1 MKFKEILEK
10 IKVYAP
16 LGVSLVVAA
25 CVVISLSGYQAK
37 ASEPSKDKKQQVSE
51 SVTDAETETE
61 TENAAE
67 DTQTHAGSFELADGV
82 YKGSATGFSGPV
94 TVAVTIMDKKITSI
108 DILSSTD
115 DEAFFNRAK
124 GVIDRII
131 ASQSFDVDVVSGA
144 TYSSNG
150 IIGAVK
156 NALTGEK
163 DNGVTGKSKQES
175 TSESESDSSLA
186 EIAAVQDASAYKDGT
201 YYGTGKGFAG
211 TMKVKVDISGGKIAS
226 ISIVSTKDGDSYVKS
241 ASSLLDTI
249 VEKQSTNVDTVSGA
263 TFSSRGII
271 AAVRSALSQA
281 AVSENTADN
290 NNDKQE
296 AAESSGNGQTDENSS
311 GSASEQGTE
320 GTLPYVDGIY
330 YGTAEGY
337 KGDIKA
343 AVVIQNKTLKAILVT
358 EKQDDEPF
366 ITNAMDVL
374 KNMMK
379 KQSADVDTV
388 SGATYSSKGLIG
400 AVKAAFEE
408 ARKTTAGENTGDGNS
423 DANNKNNSN
432 SDNNNGNDNSSN
444 NADDSN
450 IAGEED
456 KAVLSKLVQSQASLD
471 GAQYTQ
477 LSWYLLQI
485 RLGDAQE
492 VLESAESTKKDVS
505 CAQEKL
511 QAAINALQKN
521 DTSTNVYED
530 GVYEVST
537 LCIPDDD
544 MDFSAYNLSMKVTIA
559 NDRIVSITDVK
570 GDGDSQNASYI
581 KKAADGTK
589 NQPGL
594 VSVLTSQ
601 ANADSIDFSS
611 IDTVSRATCTSK
623 AIIDG
628 CKSALEAAKKK

>member
-1 MKFKEILEK
+1 MKFKEVLEK

-16 LGVSLVVAA
+16 LGVSLAIAA
-25 CVVISLSGYQAK
+25 CVVISLNGYQTK

-51 SVTDAETETE
+51 RVTDAETE

-67 DTQTHAGSFELADGV
+67 DTQTATGSFELADGV

-163 DNGVTGKSKQES
+163 DNGVTGKAKQES
-175 TSESESDSSLA
+175 TSESDSSLA

-201 YYGTGKGFAG
+201 YYGTGKGFAD

-271 AAVRSALSQA
+271 SAVRSALSQA
-281 AVSENTADN
+281 AVSDNTTGN
-290 NNDKQE
+290 NTDKQE
-296 AAESSGNGQTDENSS
+296 AAEASGNGQTDENSS

-343 AVVIQNKTLKAILVT
+343 AVVIQDKTLKAILVT

-408 ARKTTAGENTGDGNS
+408 ARKTTAGENTDNGNS
-423 DANNKNNSN
+423 DANNN
-432 SDNNNGNDNSSN
+432 NDNSSN

-450 IAGEED
+450 VALDED

-471 GAQYTQ
+471 GTQYTQ

-492 VLESAESTKKDVS
+492 VLDSAESTKKDVS
-505 CAQEKL
+505 RTQEKL

-570 GDGDSQNASYI
+570 GDGDSQNVSYI
-581 KKAADGTK
+581 NKAADGTK
-589 NQPGL
+589 NQPGM

>member
-1 MKFKEILEK
+1 MKFKEVLEK

-16 LGVSLVVAA
+16 LGVSLVIAA
-25 CVVISLSGYQAK
+25 CVVISLSGYQTK
-37 ASEPSKDKKQQVSE
+37 ASEPSKDKKQQVSDR
-51 SVTDAETETE
+51 VTDTE

-67 DTQTHAGSFELADGV
+67 DTQTATGSFELADGV

-163 DNGVTGKSKQES
+163 DNGVTGKAKQES

-186 EIAAVQDASAYKDGT
+186 EIAVAQDASAYKDGT

-281 AVSENTADN
+281 AVSDNTTGN
-290 NNDKQE
+290 NTDKQG
-296 AAESSGNGQTDENSS
+296 AAEASGNGQTDENSS
-311 GSASEQGTE
+311 GSASEKGTE

-337 KGDIKA
+337 KGDIKV
-343 AVVIQNKTLKAILVT
+343 AVVIQDKTLKAILVT

-408 ARKTTAGENTGDGNS
+408 ARKTTAGENTGDSNSGN
-423 DANNKNNSN
+423 NNNN
-432 SDNNNGNDNSSN
+432 SDNNNNNSNDNN
-444 NADDSN
+444 SN

-530 GVYEVST
+530 GTYDVST

-570 GDGDSQNASYI
+570 GDGDSQNAPYI
-581 KKAADGTK
+581 NKAADGTK
-589 NQPGL
+589 NQPGM

>member
-1 MKFKEILEK
+1 MKFKEVLEK

-16 LGVSLVVAA
+16 LGVSLVIAA
-25 CVVISLSGYQAK
+25 CVVISLSGYQTK
-37 ASEPSKDKKQQVSE
+37 ASEPSKDKKHQVSE
-51 SVTDAETETE
+51 RVTDTETE
-61 TENAAE
+61 DAAE
-67 DTQTHAGSFELADGV
+67 DTQTATGSFELADGV

-94 TVAVTIMDKKITSI
+94 TVAVTIMDKKIISI

-211 TMKVKVDISGGKIAS
+211 TVKVKVDISGGKIAS

-281 AVSENTADN
+281 AVSDKTTGNNT
-290 NNDKQE
+290 DKQGVAE
-296 AAESSGNGQTDENSS
+296 ASGNGQTDKNSS

-337 KGDIKA
+337 KGDIRV
-343 AVVIQNKTLKAILVT
+343 AVVIQDKTLKAILVT

-408 ARKTTAGENTGDGNS
+408 ARKTTAGENTGGSNS
-423 DANNKNNSN
+423 DSNNSN
-432 SDNNNGNDNSSN
+432 DNN
-444 NADDSN
+444 SN

-456 KAVLSKLVQSQASLD
+456 KAVLLKLVQSQASLD

-530 GVYEVST
+530 GTYDVST

-570 GDGDSQNASYI
+570 GDGDSQNVSYI
-581 KKAADGTK
+581 KKAVDGTK
-589 NQPGL
+589 NQPGM

-601 ANADSIDFSS
+601 TNADSIDFSS
-611 IDTVSRATCTSK
+611 IDTVSHATCTSK

>member
-1 MKFKEILEK
+1 M
-10 IKVYAP
+10 
-16 LGVSLVVAA
+16 
-25 CVVISLSGYQAK
+25 
-37 ASEPSKDKKQQVSE
+37 
-51 SVTDAETETE
+51 TDTETE
-61 TENAAE
+61 DAAE
-67 DTQTHAGSFELADGV
+67 DTQTATGSFELADGV

-94 TVAVTIMDKKITSI
+94 TVAVTIMDKKIISI

-281 AVSENTADN
+281 AVSDNTVGN
-290 NNDKQE
+290 NTDKQG
-296 AAESSGNGQTDENSS
+296 AAEASGNGQTDENSS
-311 GSASEQGTE
+311 GSASEKGTE

-337 KGDIKA
+337 KGDIRV
-343 AVVIQNKTLKAILVT
+343 AVVIQDKTLKAILVT

-388 SGATYSSKGLIG
+388 SGAIYSSKGLIG

-408 ARKTTAGENTGDGNS
+408 ARKTTAGENTGGSNS
-423 DANNKNNSN
+423 DSNNSN
-432 SDNNNGNDNSSN
+432 DNN
-444 NADDSN
+444 SN

-456 KAVLSKLVQSQASLD
+456 KAVLLKLVQSQASLD

-530 GVYEVST
+530 GTYDVST

-570 GDGDSQNASYI
+570 GDGDSQNVSYI
-581 KKAADGTK
+581 KKAVDGTK
-589 NQPGL
+589 NQAGM

-601 ANADSIDFSS
+601 TNADSIDFSS
-611 IDTVSRATCTSK
+611 IDTVSHATCTSK

>member
-1 MKFKEILEK
+1 MKFKEVLEK

-16 LGVSLVVAA
+16 LGVSLVIAA
-25 CVVISLSGYQAK
+25 CVVISLSGYQTK

-51 SVTDAETETE
+51 RVTDTETE

-67 DTQTHAGSFELADGV
+67 NTQTATGSFDLADGV

-131 ASQSFDVDVVSGA
+131 SSQSFDVDVVSGA

-150 IIGAVK
+150 IIKAVK

-163 DNGVTGKSKQES
+163 DKTVTGKSKQES
-175 TSESESDSSLA
+175 ASESDSSSV
-186 EIAAVQDASAYKDGT
+186 EKAAVQDASAYKDGT

-211 TMKVKVDISGGKIAS
+211 TMKVKVDIAGGKIAS

-281 AVSENTADN
+281 AVSDNTTGN
-290 NNDKQE
+290 NTDKQG
-296 AAESSGNGQTDENSS
+296 AAEASGNGQTDENSS
-311 GSASEQGTE
+311 GSAQEQGKE

-337 KGDIKA
+337 KGDIRV
-343 AVVIQNKTLKAILVT
+343 AVVIQDKTLKAILVT
-358 EKQDDEPF
+358 KKQDDEPF
-366 ITNAMDVL
+366 ITNAMDGL
-374 KNMMK
+374 KKMMK

-408 ARKTTAGENTGDGNS
+408 ARKTTAGENTGD
-423 DANNKNNSN
+423 SN
-432 SDNNNGNDNSSN
+432 SGNNNSSN
-444 NADDSN
+444 NSDNSN
-450 IAGEED
+450 IAGDED

-471 GAQYTQ
+471 GTQYTQ

-485 RLGDAQE
+485 RLEDANE
-492 VLESAESTKKDVS
+492 VLSSAEATKKDVS
-505 CAQEKL
+505 HAQEKL

-530 GVYEVST
+530 GTYDVST

-589 NQPGL
+589 NQQGM

-601 ANADSIDFSS
+601 ANAANIDFSS

-623 AIIDG
+623 AIING
-628 CKSALEAAKKK
+628 CKSVLEAAKKK

>member
-1 MKFKEILEK
+1 MKFKEVLEK

-16 LGVSLVVAA
+16 LGVSLVIAA
-25 CVVISLSGYQAK
+25 CVVISLSGYQTK
-37 ASEPSKDKKQQVSE
+37 ASEPSKDKKHQVSE
-51 SVTDAETETE
+51 RVTDTETE
-61 TENAAE
+61 DAAE
-67 DTQTHAGSFELADGV
+67 DTQTATGSFELADGV

-124 GVIDRII
+124 AVIDRII

-163 DNGVTGKSKQES
+163 DNGVTGKSKQGS

-226 ISIVSTKDGDSYVKS
+226 ISIVSTKDGNSYVKS

-281 AVSENTADN
+281 AVSDNTVGN
-290 NNDKQE
+290 NTDKQG
-296 AAESSGNGQTDENSS
+296 AAEASGNGQTDENSS
-311 GSASEQGTE
+311 GSASEKGTE

-337 KGDIKA
+337 KGDIRV
-343 AVVIQNKTLKAILVT
+343 AVVIQDKTLKAILVT

-408 ARKTTAGENTGDGNS
+408 ARKTTAGENTGGSNS
-423 DANNKNNSN
+423 DSNNSN
-432 SDNNNGNDNSSN
+432 DNN
-444 NADDSN
+444 SN

-492 VLESAESTKKDVS
+492 VLESAESTKKNVS

-530 GVYEVST
+530 GTYDVST

-570 GDGDSQNASYI
+570 GDGDSQNVSYI
-581 KKAADGTK
+581 KKAVDGTK
-589 NQPGL
+589 NQAGM

-601 ANADSIDFSS
+601 TNADSIDFSS
-611 IDTVSRATCTSK
+611 IDTVSHATCTSK

>member
-1 MKFKEILEK
+1 MKFKEVLEK

-16 LGVSLVVAA
+16 LGVSLVIAA
-25 CVVISLSGYQAK
+25 CVVISLSGYQTK
-37 ASEPSKDKKQQVSE
+37 ASEPSKDKKQQVSDR
-51 SVTDAETETE
+51 VTETE

-67 DTQTHAGSFELADGV
+67 NTQTATGSFELADGV

-115 DEAFFNRAK
+115 DEAFFNMAK

-163 DNGVTGKSKQES
+163 DNGVTGKAKQES

-281 AVSENTADN
+281 AVSDNTTGN
-290 NNDKQE
+290 NTDKQG
-296 AAESSGNGQTDENSS
+296 AAEASGNGQTDENSS
-311 GSASEQGTE
+311 GSASEKGTE
-320 GTLPYVDGIY
+320 GTLPYVDGVY

-337 KGDIKA
+337 KGDIRV
-343 AVVIQNKTLKAILVT
+343 AVVIQDKTLKAILVT

-408 ARKTTAGENTGDGNS
+408 ARKTTAGENTGDSNS
-423 DANNKNNSN
+423 DSNNSN
-432 SDNNNGNDNSSN
+432 SDNNNNNSNDNS
-444 NADDSN
+444 SN

-456 KAVLSKLVQSQASLD
+456 KAVLLKLVQSQASLD

-492 VLESAESTKKDVS
+492 ILESAESTKKDVS

-530 GVYEVST
+530 GTYDVST

-570 GDGDSQNASYI
+570 GDGDSQNVSYI
-581 KKAADGTK
+581 NKAADGTK
-589 NQPGL
+589 NQPGM

-601 ANADSIDFSS
+601 TNADRIDFSS
-611 IDTVSRATCTSK
+611 IDTVSHATCTSK

>member
-1 MKFKEILEK
+1 MKFKEVLEK

-16 LGVSLVVAA
+16 LGVSLVIAA
-25 CVVISLSGYQAK
+25 CVVISLSGYQTK

-51 SVTDAETETE
+51 RVTDTETE

-67 DTQTHAGSFELADGV
+67 NTQTATGSFDLADGV

-131 ASQSFDVDVVSGA
+131 SSQSFDVDVVSGA

-150 IIGAVK
+150 IIKAVK

-163 DNGVTGKSKQES
+163 DKTVTGKSKQES
-175 TSESESDSSLA
+175 ASESDSSSV
-186 EIAAVQDASAYKDGT
+186 EKAAVQDASAYKDGT

-211 TMKVKVDISGGKIAS
+211 TMKVKVDIAGGKIAS

-281 AVSENTADN
+281 AVSDNTTGN
-290 NNDKQE
+290 NTDKQG
-296 AAESSGNGQTDENSS
+296 AAEASGNGQTDENSS
-311 GSASEQGTE
+311 GSAQEQGKE

-337 KGDIKA
+337 KGDIRV
-343 AVVIQNKTLKAILVT
+343 AVVIQDKTLKAILVT
-358 EKQDDEPF
+358 KKQDDEPF

-374 KNMMK
+374 KKMMK

-408 ARKTTAGENTGDGNS
+408 ARKTTAGENTGD
-423 DANNKNNSN
+423 SN
-432 SDNNNGNDNSSN
+432 SGNNNSSN
-444 NADDSN
+444 NSDNSN
-450 IAGEED
+450 IAGDED

-471 GAQYTQ
+471 GTQYTQ

-485 RLGDAQE
+485 RLEDANE
-492 VLESAESTKKDVS
+492 VLSSAEATKKDLS
-505 CAQEKL
+505 HAQEKL

-530 GVYEVST
+530 GTYDVST

-589 NQPGL
+589 NQQGM

-601 ANADSIDFSS
+601 ANAANIDFSS

-623 AIIDG
+623 AIING
-628 CKSALEAAKKK
+628 CKSVLEAAKKK

>member
-1 MKFKEILEK
+1 MKFKEVLEK

-16 LGVSLVVAA
+16 LGVSLVIAA
-25 CVVISLSGYQAK
+25 CVVISLSGYQTK
-37 ASEPSKDKKQQVSE
+37 ASEPSKDKKHQVSE
-51 SVTDAETETE
+51 RVTDTETE
-61 TENAAE
+61 DAAE
-67 DTQTHAGSFELADGV
+67 DTQTATGSFELADGV

-94 TVAVTIMDKKITSI
+94 TVAVTIMDKKIISI

-163 DNGVTGKSKQES
+163 DNGVTGKSKQGS

-281 AVSENTADN
+281 AVSDNTTGN
-290 NNDKQE
+290 NTDKQG
-296 AAESSGNGQTDENSS
+296 AAEASGNGQTDENSS
-311 GSASEQGTE
+311 GSASEKGTE

-337 KGDIKA
+337 KGDIRV
-343 AVVIQNKTLKAILVT
+343 AVVIQDKTLKAILVT

-408 ARKTTAGENTGDGNS
+408 ARKTTAGENTGGSNS
-423 DANNKNNSN
+423 DSNNSN
-432 SDNNNGNDNSSN
+432 DNN
-444 NADDSN
+444 SN

-456 KAVLSKLVQSQASLD
+456 KAVMLKLVQSQASLD

-530 GVYEVST
+530 GTYDVST

-570 GDGDSQNASYI
+570 GDGDSQNVSYI
-581 KKAADGTK
+581 KKAVDGTK
-589 NQPGL
+589 NQAGM

-601 ANADSIDFSS
+601 TNADSIDFSS
-611 IDTVSRATCTSK
+611 IDTVSHATCTSK

>member
-1 MKFKEILEK
+1 MKFKEVLEK

-16 LGVSLVVAA
+16 LGVSLVIAA
-25 CVVISLSGYQAK
+25 CVVISLSGYQTK

-51 SVTDAETETE
+51 RVTDTETE

-67 DTQTHAGSFELADGV
+67 NTQTATGSFDLADGV

-94 TVAVTIMDKKITSI
+94 TVAVTIMYKKITSI

-131 ASQSFDVDVVSGA
+131 SSQSFDVDVVSGA

-163 DNGVTGKSKQES
+163 DKTVTGKSKQES
-175 TSESESDSSLA
+175 ASESDSSSV
-186 EIAAVQDASAYKDGT
+186 EKAAVQDASAYKDGT

-211 TMKVKVDISGGKIAS
+211 TMKVKVDIVGGKIAS
-226 ISIVSTKDGDSYVKS
+226 ISIVSTKDGDSYVKT

-281 AVSENTADN
+281 AVSENTAGN
-290 NNDKQE
+290 NTDKQDATE
-296 AAESSGNGQTDENSS
+296 TSGNGQTDENSS
-311 GSASEQGTE
+311 GSSQEQGTE

-337 KGDIKA
+337 KGDIKV
-343 AVVIQNKTLKAILVT
+343 AVVIQDKTLKAILVT

-408 ARKTTAGENTGDGNS
+408 ARKTTAGENTGD
-423 DANNKNNSN
+423 SN
-432 SDNNNGNDNSSN
+432 SGNNNSSN
-444 NADDSN
+444 NSDNSN
-450 IAGEED
+450 IAGDED

-471 GAQYTQ
+471 GTQYTQ

-485 RLGDAQE
+485 RLEDANE
-492 VLESAESTKKDVS
+492 VLSSAEATKKDVS
-505 CAQEKL
+505 RAQEKL

-530 GVYEVST
+530 GTYDVST

-589 NQPGL
+589 NQQGM

-601 ANADSIDFSS
+601 ANADSIDFSG

-623 AIIDG
+623 AIING
-628 CKSALEAAKKK
+628 CKSVLEAAKKK

>member
-1 MKFKEILEK
+1 MKFKEVLEK

-16 LGVSLVVAA
+16 LGVSLVIAA
-25 CVVISLSGYQAK
+25 CVVISLSGYQTK
-37 ASEPSKDKKQQVSE
+37 ASEPSKDKKHQVSE
-51 SVTDAETETE
+51 RVTDTE

-67 DTQTHAGSFELADGV
+67 DTQTATGSFELADGV

-124 GVIDRII
+124 AVIDRII

-163 DNGVTGKSKQES
+163 DNGVTGKSKQGS

-281 AVSENTADN
+281 AVSDNTVGN
-290 NNDKQE
+290 NTDKQG
-296 AAESSGNGQTDENSS
+296 AAEASGNGQTDENSS
-311 GSASEQGTE
+311 GSASEKGTE

-337 KGDIKA
+337 KGDIRV
-343 AVVIQNKTLKAILVT
+343 AVVIQDKTLKAILVT

-408 ARKTTAGENTGDGNS
+408 ARKTTAGENTGDSNS
-423 DANNKNNSN
+423 DSNNSN
-432 SDNNNGNDNSSN
+432 DNN
-444 NADDSN
+444 SN

-456 KAVLSKLVQSQASLD
+456 KAVLLKLVQSQASLD

-530 GVYEVST
+530 GTYDVST

-570 GDGDSQNASYI
+570 GDGDSQNVSYI
-581 KKAADGTK
+581 KKAVDGTK
-589 NQPGL
+589 NQAGM

-601 ANADSIDFSS
+601 TNADSIDFSS
-611 IDTVSRATCTSK
+611 IDTVSHATCTSK

>member
-1 MKFKEILEK
+1 MKFKEVLEK

-16 LGVSLVVAA
+16 LGVSLVIAA
-25 CVVISLSGYQAK
+25 CVVISLSGYQTK

-51 SVTDAETETE
+51 RVTDAE

-67 DTQTHAGSFELADGV
+67 DTQTATGSFELADGV

-94 TVAVTIMDKKITSI
+94 TVAVTIMDKKIISI

-175 TSESESDSSLA
+175 TSESESDSALA

-281 AVSENTADN
+281 AVSDNTTGN
-290 NNDKQE
+290 NTDKQS
-296 AAESSGNGQTDENSS
+296 AAEASGNGQTDENSS
-311 GSASEQGTE
+311 GSASEKGTE

-337 KGDIKA
+337 KGDIRV
-343 AVVIQNKTLKAILVT
+343 AVVIQDKTLKAILVT
-358 EKQDDEPF
+358 KKQDDEPF

-408 ARKTTAGENTGDGNS
+408 ARKTTAGENTGD
-423 DANNKNNSN
+423 SN
-432 SDNNNGNDNSSN
+432 SDSNNGNDNN
-444 NADDSN
+444 SN

-456 KAVLSKLVQSQASLD
+456 KAVLLKLVQSQASLD
-471 GAQYTQ
+471 GTQYTQ

-485 RLGDAQE
+485 RLGDAHE

-530 GVYEVST
+530 GTYGVST

-570 GDGDSQNASYI
+570 GDGDSQNAPYI

>member
-1 MKFKEILEK
+1 MKFKEVLEK

-16 LGVSLVVAA
+16 LGVSLVIAA
-25 CVVISLSGYQAK
+25 CVVISLSGYQTK

-51 SVTDAETETE
+51 RVTDTETE
-61 TENAAE
+61 TENATE
-67 DTQTHAGSFELADGV
+67 DTQTATGSFDLADGV

-131 ASQSFDVDVVSGA
+131 SSQSFDVDVVSGA

-175 TSESESDSSLA
+175 TSESESDSSSV

-211 TMKVKVDISGGKIAS
+211 TMKVKVDIAGGKIAS

-281 AVSENTADN
+281 AVSDNTTGN
-290 NNDKQE
+290 NTDKQG
-296 AAESSGNGQTDENSS
+296 AAEASGNGQTDENSS
-311 GSASEQGTE
+311 GSASEKGTE

-337 KGDIKA
+337 KGDIRV
-343 AVVIQNKTLKAILVT
+343 AVVIQDKTLKAILVT
-358 EKQDDEPF
+358 KKQDDEPF

-408 ARKTTAGENTGDGNS
+408 ARKTTAGENTGGSNS
-423 DANNKNNSN
+423 DSNNSN
-432 SDNNNGNDNSSN
+432 DNN
-444 NADDSN
+444 SN

-456 KAVLSKLVQSQASLD
+456 KAVLLKLVQSQASLD

-530 GVYEVST
+530 GTYDVST

-589 NQPGL
+589 NQPGM

-601 ANADSIDFSS
+601 ANADSIDFSG

-623 AIIDG
+623 AIING
-628 CKSALEAAKKK
+628 CKSVLEAAKKK

>member
-1 MKFKEILEK
+1 MKFKEVLEK

-16 LGVSLVVAA
+16 LGVSLVIAA
-25 CVVISLSGYQAK
+25 CVVISLSGYQTK
-37 ASEPSKDKKQQVSE
+37 ASEPSKDKKQQVSDR
-51 SVTDAETETE
+51 VTDTE

-67 DTQTHAGSFELADGV
+67 DTQTATGSFELADGV

-94 TVAVTIMDKKITSI
+94 TVAVTIMDKKIISI

-163 DNGVTGKSKQES
+163 DNGVTGKAKQES

-281 AVSENTADN
+281 AVSDNTTGN
-290 NNDKQE
+290 NTDKQG
-296 AAESSGNGQTDENSS
+296 AAEASGNGQTDENSS

-337 KGDIKA
+337 KGDIKV
-343 AVVIQNKTLKAILVT
+343 AVVIQDKTLKAILVT

-408 ARKTTAGENTGDGNS
+408 ARKTTAGENTSDSNSGN
-423 DANNKNNSN
+423 NNNN
-432 SDNNNGNDNSSN
+432 SDNNNNNSNDNN
-444 NADDSN
+444 SN

-530 GVYEVST
+530 GTYDVST

-570 GDGDSQNASYI
+570 GDGDSQNVSYI
-581 KKAADGTK
+581 NKAADGTK
-589 NQPGL
+589 NQPGM

>member
-1 MKFKEILEK
+1 MKFKEVLEK

-16 LGVSLVVAA
+16 LGVSLVIAA
-25 CVVISLSGYQAK
+25 CVVISLSGYQTK
-37 ASEPSKDKKQQVSE
+37 ASEPSKDKKHQVSE
-51 SVTDAETETE
+51 RVTDTE

-67 DTQTHAGSFELADGV
+67 DTQTATGSFELADGV

-124 GVIDRII
+124 AVIDRII

-281 AVSENTADN
+281 AVSDKTTGNNT
-290 NNDKQE
+290 DKQG
-296 AAESSGNGQTDENSS
+296 AAEASGNGQTDKNSS

-337 KGDIKA
+337 KGDIRV
-343 AVVIQNKTLKAILVT
+343 AVVIQDKTLKAILVT

-408 ARKTTAGENTGDGNS
+408 ARKTTAGENTGGSNS
-423 DANNKNNSN
+423 DSNNSN
-432 SDNNNGNDNSSN
+432 DNN
-444 NADDSN
+444 SN

-456 KAVLSKLVQSQASLD
+456 KAVLLKLVQSQASLD

-530 GVYEVST
+530 GTYDVST

-570 GDGDSQNASYI
+570 GDGDSQNAPYI

-589 NQPGL
+589 NQPGM

>member
-1 MKFKEILEK
+1 MKFKEVLEK

-16 LGVSLVVAA
+16 LGVSLVIAA
-25 CVVISLSGYQAK
+25 CVVISLSGYQTK
-37 ASEPSKDKKQQVSE
+37 ASEPSKDKKHQVSE
-51 SVTDAETETE
+51 RVTDTETE
-61 TENAAE
+61 DAAE
-67 DTQTHAGSFELADGV
+67 DTQTATGSFELADGV

-94 TVAVTIMDKKITSI
+94 TVAVTIMDKKIISI

-124 GVIDRII
+124 AVIDRII

-150 IIGAVK
+150 IIKAVK

-163 DNGVTGKSKQES
+163 DKTVTGKSKQES
-175 TSESESDSSLA
+175 ASESDSSLA

-201 YYGTGKGFAG
+201 YYGAGKGFAG

-281 AVSENTADN
+281 AVSDNTVGN
-290 NNDKQE
+290 NTDKQG
-296 AAESSGNGQTDENSS
+296 AAEASGNGQTDENSS
-311 GSASEQGTE
+311 GSASEKGTE

-337 KGDIKA
+337 KGDIRV
-343 AVVIQNKTLKAILVT
+343 AVVIQDKTLKAILVT

-408 ARKTTAGENTGDGNS
+408 ARKTTAGENTGGSNS
-423 DANNKNNSN
+423 DSNNSN
-432 SDNNNGNDNSSN
+432 DNN
-444 NADDSN
+444 SN

-456 KAVLSKLVQSQASLD
+456 KAVLLKLVQSQASLD

-530 GVYEVST
+530 GTYDVST

-570 GDGDSQNASYI
+570 GDGDSQNVSYI
-581 KKAADGTK
+581 KKAVDGTK
-589 NQPGL
+589 NQAGM

-601 ANADSIDFSS
+601 TNADSIDFSS
-611 IDTVSRATCTSK
+611 IDTVSHATCTSK

>member
-1 MKFKEILEK
+1 MKFKEVLEK

-25 CVVISLSGYQAK
+25 CVVISLSGYQTK
-37 ASEPSKDKKQQVSE
+37 ASEPPKDKKQQVSE
-51 SVTDAETETE
+51 SVADSEAETKKT
-61 TENAAE
+61 AD
-67 DTQTHAGSFELADGV
+67 DTQTATGSFDLADGV

-124 GVIDRII
+124 SVIDRII
-131 ASQSFDVDVVSGA
+131 SSQSLDVDAVSGA

-163 DNGVTGKSKQES
+163 DKGVTGKSKQES
-175 TSESESDSSLA
+175 TSESDSSLA
-186 EIAAVQDASAYKDGT
+186 EIAAVQDAAAYKDGT

-211 TMKVKVDISGGKIAS
+211 TMKVKVDIAGGKIVS

-281 AVSENTADN
+281 AVSKNTADN
-290 NNDKQE
+290 VTDKQDE
-296 AAESSGNGQTDENSS
+296 TQTSGNGQTGENPS
-311 GSASEQGTE
+311 GSAQQQGTE

-337 KGDIKA
+337 KGDIKV
-343 AVVIQNKTLKAILVT
+343 AVVIQDKTLKAILVT

-408 ARKTTAGENTGDGNS
+408 ARKTTAGENTD
-423 DANNKNNSN
+423 DSN
-432 SDNNNGNDNSSN
+432 SGNNNSSN
-444 NADDSN
+444 NSDNSN
-450 IAGEED
+450 IAGDED

-471 GAQYTQ
+471 GTQYTQ

-485 RLGDAQE
+485 RLEDANE
-492 VLESAESTKKDVS
+492 VLSSAEATKKDVS
-505 CAQEKL
+505 RAQEKL

-530 GVYEVST
+530 GTYDVST

-589 NQPGL
+589 NQQGM

-601 ANADSIDFSS
+601 ANADSIDFSR
-611 IDTVSRATCTSK
+611 IDTVSHATCTSK
-623 AIIDG
+623 AIING
-628 CKSALEAAKKK
+628 CKSVLEAAKKK

>member
-25 CVVISLSGYQAK
+25 CVVISLSTYQAK

-51 SVTDAETETE
+51 SMADTETE
-61 TENAAE
+61 TENATE
-67 DTQTHAGSFELADGV
+67 DTQTATGSFDLADGV

-131 ASQSFDVDVVSGA
+131 SSQSLDVDVVSGA

-175 TSESESDSSLA
+175 RSDSESDSSLA

-201 YYGTGKGFAG
+201 YYGIGKGFAG
-211 TMKVKVDISGGKIAS
+211 TMKVKVDIAGGKIAS

-281 AVSENTADN
+281 AVSENTAGN
-290 NNDKQE
+290 NTDKQG
-296 AAESSGNGQTDENSS
+296 AAEASGNGQTDENSS
-311 GSASEQGTE
+311 GNASEQGTE

-330 YGTAEGY
+330 YGTSEGY
-337 KGDIKA
+337 KGDIKV
-343 AVVIQNKTLKAILVT
+343 AVVIQDKTLKAILVT

-408 ARKTTAGENTGDGNS
+408 ARKTTAGENTGNGNS
-423 DANNKNNSN
+423 GGNNNNSN
-432 SDNNNGNDNSSN
+432 
-444 NADDSN
+444 NAADSN
-450 IAGEED
+450 IALDED

-471 GAQYTQ
+471 GTQYTQ

-492 VLESAESTKKDVS
+492 VLDSAESTKKDVS
-505 CAQEKL
+505 RAQEKL

-530 GVYEVST
+530 GTYEVST

-589 NQPGL
+589 NQQGM

-601 ANADSIDFSS
+601 ANADSIDFSG

-623 AIIDG
+623 AIING

>member
-1 MKFKEILEK
+1 MKFKEVLEK
-10 IKVYAP
+10 IKLYAP
-16 LGVSLVVAA
+16 LGVSLVIAA
-25 CVVISLSGYQAK
+25 CVVISLSGYQTK
-37 ASEPSKDKKQQVSE
+37 ASEPSKDKKHQVSE
-51 SVTDAETETE
+51 RVTDTE

-67 DTQTHAGSFELADGV
+67 DTQTATGSFELADGV

-281 AVSENTADN
+281 AVSDNTVGN
-290 NNDKQE
+290 NTDKQG
-296 AAESSGNGQTDENSS
+296 AAEASGNGQTDENSS
-311 GSASEQGTE
+311 GSASEHGTE

-330 YGTAEGY
+330 YGTADGY
-337 KGDIKA
+337 KGDIRV
-343 AVVIQNKTLKAILVT
+343 AVVIQDKTLKAILVT

-408 ARKTTAGENTGDGNS
+408 ARKTTAGENTGGSNS
-423 DANNKNNSN
+423 DSNNSN
-432 SDNNNGNDNSSN
+432 DNNN
-444 NADDSN
+444 N

-456 KAVLSKLVQSQASLD
+456 KAVLLKLVQSQASLD

-530 GVYEVST
+530 GTYEVTT

-570 GDGDSQNASYI
+570 GDGDSQNDSYI

-589 NQPGL
+589 NKQGM
-594 VSVLTSQ
+594 VSKLTSQ

-611 IDTVSRATCTSK
+611 IDTVSGATCTSK

>member
-1 MKFKEILEK
+1 M
-10 IKVYAP
+10 
-16 LGVSLVVAA
+16 
-25 CVVISLSGYQAK
+25 
-37 ASEPSKDKKQQVSE
+37 
-51 SVTDAETETE
+51 
-61 TENAAE
+61 
-67 DTQTHAGSFELADGV
+67 

-131 ASQSFDVDVVSGA
+131 SSQSFDVDVVSGA

-175 TSESESDSSLA
+175 TSESESDSSSV

-211 TMKVKVDISGGKIAS
+211 TMKVKVDIAGGKIAS

-271 AAVRSALSQA
+271 SAVRSALSQA
-281 AVSENTADN
+281 AVSQNTADN
-290 NNDKQE
+290 ITDKQDATE
-296 AAESSGNGQTDENSS
+296 TSGNGQTDENPS
-311 GSASEQGTE
+311 GSASEQGTG

-337 KGDIKA
+337 KGDIKV
-343 AVVIQNKTLKAILVT
+343 AVVIQDKTLKAILVT

-408 ARKTTAGENTGDGNS
+408 ARKTTAGENTGD
-423 DANNKNNSN
+423 SN
-432 SDNNNGNDNSSN
+432 SGNNNSSN
-444 NADDSN
+444 NSDNSN
-450 IAGEED
+450 IAGDED

-471 GAQYTQ
+471 GTQYTQ

-485 RLGDAQE
+485 RLEDANE
-492 VLESAESTKKDVS
+492 VLSSAEATKKDVS
-505 CAQEKL
+505 RAQEKL

-530 GVYEVST
+530 GTYDVST

-589 NQPGL
+589 NQQGM

-601 ANADSIDFSS
+601 ANADSIDFSG

-623 AIIDG
+623 AIING
-628 CKSALEAAKKK
+628 CKSVLEAAKKK

>member
-1 MKFKEILEK
+1 MKFKEVLEK

-16 LGVSLVVAA
+16 LGVSLVIAA
-25 CVVISLSGYQAK
+25 CVVISLSGYQTK

-51 SVTDAETETE
+51 MVTDTETE
-61 TENAAE
+61 TEN
-67 DTQTHAGSFELADGV
+67 TQTATGSFDLADGV

-131 ASQSFDVDVVSGA
+131 SSQSFDVDVVSGA

-175 TSESESDSSLA
+175 TSESESDSSSV

-211 TMKVKVDISGGKIAS
+211 TMKVKVDIAGGKIAS

-281 AVSENTADN
+281 AVSDNTTGN
-290 NNDKQE
+290 NTDKQG
-296 AAESSGNGQTDENSS
+296 AAEVSGNGQTDENSS
-311 GSASEQGTE
+311 GSASEKGTE

-337 KGDIKA
+337 KGDIRV
-343 AVVIQNKTLKAILVT
+343 AVVIQDKTLKAILVT
-358 EKQDDEPF
+358 KKQDDEPF

-408 ARKTTAGENTGDGNS
+408 ARKTTAGENTGD
-423 DANNKNNSN
+423 SN
-432 SDNNNGNDNSSN
+432 SGNNNSSN
-444 NADDSN
+444 NSDNSN
-450 IAGEED
+450 IAGDED

-471 GAQYTQ
+471 GTQYTQ

-485 RLGDAQE
+485 RLEDANE
-492 VLESAESTKKDVS
+492 VLSSAEATKKDVS
-505 CAQEKL
+505 RAQEKL

-530 GVYEVST
+530 GTYDVST

-589 NQPGL
+589 NQPGM

-601 ANADSIDFSS
+601 ANADSIDFSG

-623 AIIDG
+623 AIING
-628 CKSALEAAKKK
+628 CKSVLEAAKKK

>member
-1 MKFKEILEK
+1 MKFKEVLEK

-16 LGVSLVVAA
+16 LGVSLVIAA
-25 CVVISLSGYQAK
+25 CVVISLSGYQTK
-37 ASEPSKDKKQQVSE
+37 ASEPSKDKKHQVSE
-51 SVTDAETETE
+51 RVTDTETAD
-61 TENAAE
+61 AAE
-67 DTQTHAGSFELADGV
+67 DTQTATGSFELADGV

-94 TVAVTIMDKKITSI
+94 TVAVTIMDKKIISI

-115 DEAFFNRAK
+115 DEVFFNRAK
-124 GVIDRII
+124 GVIDRIV

-281 AVSENTADN
+281 AVSDNTTGN
-290 NNDKQE
+290 NTDKQG
-296 AAESSGNGQTDENSS
+296 AAEASGNGQTDENSS
-311 GSASEQGTE
+311 GSASEKGTE

-337 KGDIKA
+337 KGDIRV
-343 AVVIQNKTLKAILVT
+343 AVVIQDKTLKAILVT

-408 ARKTTAGENTGDGNS
+408 ARKTTAGENTGGSNS
-423 DANNKNNSN
+423 DSNNSN
-432 SDNNNGNDNSSN
+432 DNNN
-444 NADDSN
+444 N

-456 KAVLSKLVQSQASLD
+456 KAVLLKLVQSQESLD

-530 GVYEVST
+530 GTYDVST

-570 GDGDSQNASYI
+570 GDGDSQNVSYI

-589 NQPGL
+589 NQAGM

-601 ANADSIDFSS
+601 TNADSIDFSS
-611 IDTVSRATCTSK
+611 IDTVSHATCTSK

>member
-1 MKFKEILEK
+1 MKFKEVLEK

-16 LGVSLVVAA
+16 LGVSLVIAA
-25 CVVISLSGYQAK
+25 CVVISLSGYQTK
-37 ASEPSKDKKQQVSE
+37 ASEPSKDKKHQVSE
-51 SVTDAETETE
+51 RVTDTETE
-61 TENAAE
+61 DAAE
-67 DTQTHAGSFELADGV
+67 DTQTATGSFELADGV

-94 TVAVTIMDKKITSI
+94 TVAVTIMDKKIISI

-131 ASQSFDVDVVSGA
+131 ASQSVDVDVVSGA

-281 AVSENTADN
+281 AVSDNTVGN
-290 NNDKQE
+290 NTDKQG
-296 AAESSGNGQTDENSS
+296 AAEASGNGQTDENSS
-311 GSASEQGTE
+311 GSASEKGTE

-337 KGDIKA
+337 KGDIRV
-343 AVVIQNKTLKAILVT
+343 AVVIQDKTLKAILVT

-408 ARKTTAGENTGDGNS
+408 ARKTTAGENTGGSNS
-423 DANNKNNSN
+423 DSNNSN
-432 SDNNNGNDNSSN
+432 DNN
-444 NADDSN
+444 SN

-456 KAVLSKLVQSQASLD
+456 KAVLLKLVQSQASLD

-530 GVYEVST
+530 GTYDVST

-570 GDGDSQNASYI
+570 GDGDSQNVSYI
-581 KKAADGTK
+581 KKAVDGTK
-589 NQPGL
+589 NQAGM

-601 ANADSIDFSS
+601 TNADSIDFSS
-611 IDTVSRATCTSK
+611 IDTVSHATCTSK

>member
-1 MKFKEILEK
+1 MKFKEVLEK

-16 LGVSLVVAA
+16 LGVSLVIAA
-25 CVVISLSGYQAK
+25 CVVISLSGYQTK

-51 SVTDAETETE
+51 RVTDTETE

-67 DTQTHAGSFELADGV
+67 NTQTATGSFDLADGV

-131 ASQSFDVDVVSGA
+131 SSQSFDVDVVSGA

-163 DNGVTGKSKQES
+163 DKGVTGKSKQES
-175 TSESESDSSLA
+175 ASESDSSSV
-186 EIAAVQDASAYKDGT
+186 EKAAVQDASAYKDGT

-211 TMKVKVDISGGKIAS
+211 TMKVKVDIAGGKIVS

-271 AAVRSALSQA
+271 SAVRSALSQA
-281 AVSENTADN
+281 AVSKNTAGN
-290 NNDKQE
+290 NTDKQDE
-296 AAESSGNGQTDENSS
+296 TQTSGNGQNDENSS
-311 GSASEQGTE
+311 GSAQEQGTE

-337 KGDIKA
+337 KGDIKV
-343 AVVIQNKTLKAILVT
+343 AVVIQDKTLKAILVT
-358 EKQDDEPF
+358 EKNDDEPF

-408 ARKTTAGENTGDGNS
+408 ARKTTAGENTGD
-423 DANNKNNSN
+423 SN
-432 SDNNNGNDNSSN
+432 SGNNNSSN
-444 NADDSN
+444 NSDNSN
-450 IAGEED
+450 IAGDED

-471 GAQYTQ
+471 GTQYTQ

-485 RLGDAQE
+485 RLADAQE
-492 VLESAESTKKDVS
+492 VLESTESTKKDVS
-505 CAQEKL
+505 RAQEKL

-530 GVYEVST
+530 GTYGVST
-537 LCIPDDD
+537 LCTPDGD
-544 MDFSAYNLSMKVTIA
+544 MDFIAYNLSMKVTIA

-581 KKAADGTK
+581 KKAADGTR
-589 NQPGL
+589 NQQGM

-601 ANADSIDFSS
+601 TNAANIDFSS
-611 IDTVSRATCTSK
+611 IDTVSRATCTSN
-623 AIIDG
+623 AIIAG
-628 CKSALEAAKKK
+628 CKSALETAKKK

>member
-1 MKFKEILEK
+1 MKFKEVLEK

-16 LGVSLVVAA
+16 LGVSLVIAA
-25 CVVISLSGYQAK
+25 CVVISLSGYQTK
-37 ASEPSKDKKQQVSE
+37 ASEPSKDKKHQVSE
-51 SVTDAETETE
+51 RVTDTETE
-61 TENAAE
+61 DAAE
-67 DTQTHAGSFELADGV
+67 DTQTATGSFELADGV

-94 TVAVTIMDKKITSI
+94 TVAVTIMDKKINSI

-281 AVSENTADN
+281 AVSDNTVGN
-290 NNDKQE
+290 NTDKQG
-296 AAESSGNGQTDENSS
+296 AAEASGNGQTDENSS
-311 GSASEQGTE
+311 GSASEKGTE

-337 KGDIKA
+337 KGDIRV
-343 AVVIQNKTLKAILVT
+343 AVVIQDKTLKAILVT

-408 ARKTTAGENTGDGNS
+408 ARKTTAGENTGGSNS
-423 DANNKNNSN
+423 DSNNSN
-432 SDNNNGNDNSSN
+432 DNN
-444 NADDSN
+444 SN

-456 KAVLSKLVQSQASLD
+456 KAVLLKLVQSQASLD

-530 GVYEVST
+530 GTYDVST

-570 GDGDSQNASYI
+570 GDGDSQNVSYI
-581 KKAADGTK
+581 KKAVDGTK
-589 NQPGL
+589 NQAGM

-601 ANADSIDFSS
+601 TNADSIDFSS
-611 IDTVSRATCTSK
+611 IDTVSHATCTSK

>member
-1 MKFKEILEK
+1 MKFKEVLEK

-16 LGVSLVVAA
+16 LGVSLVIAA
-25 CVVISLSGYQAK
+25 CVVISLSGYQTK
-37 ASEPSKDKKQQVSE
+37 ASEPSKDKKQQVSDR
-51 SVTDAETETE
+51 VTETE

-67 DTQTHAGSFELADGV
+67 NTQTATGSFELADGV

-94 TVAVTIMDKKITSI
+94 TVAVTIMDKKIISI

-281 AVSENTADN
+281 AVSDNTTGN
-290 NNDKQE
+290 NTDKQG
-296 AAESSGNGQTDENSS
+296 AAEASGNGQTDENSS

-337 KGDIKA
+337 KGDIRV
-343 AVVIQNKTLKAILVT
+343 AVVIQDKTLKAILVT

-408 ARKTTAGENTGDGNS
+408 ARKTTAGENTGGSNS
-423 DANNKNNSN
+423 DSNNSN
-432 SDNNNGNDNSSN
+432 DNN
-444 NADDSN
+444 SN

-530 GVYEVST
+530 GTYDVST

-570 GDGDSQNASYI
+570 GDGDSQNVSYI
-581 KKAADGTK
+581 NKAADGTK
-589 NQPGL
+589 NQPGM

-601 ANADSIDFSS
+601 TNADSIDFSS
-611 IDTVSRATCTSK
+611 IDTVSHATCTSK

>member
-1 MKFKEILEK
+1 MKFKEVLEK

-16 LGVSLVVAA
+16 LGVSLVIAA
-25 CVVISLSGYQAK
+25 CVVISLSGYQTK
-37 ASEPSKDKKQQVSE
+37 ASEPSKDKKHQVSE
-51 SVTDAETETE
+51 RVTDTETE
-61 TENAAE
+61 DAAE
-67 DTQTHAGSFELADGV
+67 DTQTATGSFELADGV

-94 TVAVTIMDKKITSI
+94 TVAVTIMDKKIISI

-124 GVIDRII
+124 AVIDRII

-281 AVSENTADN
+281 AVSDNTVGN
-290 NNDKQE
+290 NTDKQG
-296 AAESSGNGQTDENSS
+296 AAEASGNGQTDENSS
-311 GSASEQGTE
+311 GSASEHGTE

-330 YGTAEGY
+330 YGTADGY
-337 KGDIKA
+337 KGDIRV
-343 AVVIQNKTLKAILVT
+343 AVVIQDKTLKAILVT

-408 ARKTTAGENTGDGNS
+408 ARKTTAGENTGGSNS
-423 DANNKNNSN
+423 DSNNSN
-432 SDNNNGNDNSSN
+432 DNNN
-444 NADDSN
+444 N

-456 KAVLSKLVQSQASLD
+456 KAVLLKLVQSQESLD

-530 GVYEVST
+530 GTYDVST

-570 GDGDSQNASYI
+570 GDGDSQNVSYI

-589 NQPGL
+589 NQPGM

-601 ANADSIDFSS
+601 TNADSIDFSS
-611 IDTVSRATCTSK
+611 IDTVSHATCTSK

>member
-1 MKFKEILEK
+1 MKFKEVLEK

-16 LGVSLVVAA
+16 LGVSLVIAA
-25 CVVISLSGYQAK
+25 CVVISLSGYQTK
-37 ASEPSKDKKQQVSE
+37 ASEPSKDKKHQVSE
-51 SVTDAETETE
+51 RVTDTE

-67 DTQTHAGSFELADGV
+67 DTQTSTGSFELADGV

-124 GVIDRII
+124 AVIDRII

-163 DNGVTGKSKQES
+163 DNGVTGKSKQGS

-226 ISIVSTKDGDSYVKS
+226 ISIVSTKDGDSYVKI

-281 AVSENTADN
+281 AVSDNTTGN
-290 NNDKQE
+290 NTDKQG
-296 AAESSGNGQTDENSS
+296 AAEVSGNGQTDENSS

-337 KGDIKA
+337 KGDIRV
-343 AVVIQNKTLKAILVT
+343 AVVIQDKTLKAILVT

-408 ARKTTAGENTGDGNS
+408 ARKTTAGENTGGSNS
-423 DANNKNNSN
+423 DSNNSN
-432 SDNNNGNDNSSN
+432 DNN
-444 NADDSN
+444 SN

-456 KAVLSKLVQSQASLD
+456 KAVLLKLVQSQASLD

-530 GVYEVST
+530 GTYDVST

-570 GDGDSQNASYI
+570 GDGDSQNVSYI
-581 KKAADGTK
+581 KKAVDGTK
-589 NQPGL
+589 NQAGM

-601 ANADSIDFSS
+601 TNADSIDFSS
-611 IDTVSRATCTSK
+611 IDTVSHATCTSK

>member
-1 MKFKEILEK
+1 MKFKEVLEK

-16 LGVSLVVAA
+16 LGVSLVIAA
-25 CVVISLSGYQAK
+25 CVVISLSGYQTK

-51 SVTDAETETE
+51 RVTDAE

-67 DTQTHAGSFELADGV
+67 DTQTATGSFELADGV

-94 TVAVTIMDKKITSI
+94 TVAVTIMDKKIISI

-211 TMKVKVDISGGKIAS
+211 TMKVKVDISGGKIVS
-226 ISIVSTKDGDSYVKS
+226 ISIVSTKDGDGYVKS

-281 AVSENTADN
+281 AVSDNTTGN
-290 NNDKQE
+290 NTDKQS
-296 AAESSGNGQTDENSS
+296 AAEASGNGQTDENSS
-311 GSASEQGTE
+311 GSASEKGTE

-337 KGDIKA
+337 KGDIRV
-343 AVVIQNKTLKAILVT
+343 AVVIQDKTLKAILVT
-358 EKQDDEPF
+358 KKQDDEPF

-408 ARKTTAGENTGDGNS
+408 ARKTSAGENTGD
-423 DANNKNNSN
+423 SN
-432 SDNNNGNDNSSN
+432 SGNNNSSN
-444 NADDSN
+444 NSDNSN
-450 IAGEED
+450 IAGDED

-471 GAQYTQ
+471 GTQYTQ

-485 RLGDAQE
+485 RLEDANE
-492 VLESAESTKKDVS
+492 VLSSAEATKKDVS
-505 CAQEKL
+505 RAQEKL

-530 GVYEVST
+530 GTYDVST

-589 NQPGL
+589 NQPGM

-601 ANADSIDFSS
+601 ANADSIDFSG

-623 AIIDG
+623 AIING
-628 CKSALEAAKKK
+628 CKSVLEAAKKK

>member
-1 MKFKEILEK
+1 MKFKEVLEK

-16 LGVSLVVAA
+16 LGVSLVIVA
-25 CVVISLSGYQAK
+25 CVVISLSGYQTK
-37 ASEPSKDKKQQVSE
+37 ASEPSKDKKHQVSE
-51 SVTDAETETE
+51 RVTDTETE
-61 TENAAE
+61 DAAE
-67 DTQTHAGSFELADGV
+67 DTQTATGSFELADGV

-94 TVAVTIMDKKITSI
+94 TVAVTIMDKKIISI

-150 IIGAVK
+150 IIAAVK

-186 EIAAVQDASAYKDGT
+186 DIAAVQDASAYKDGT

-211 TMKVKVDISGGKIAS
+211 TMKVKVDISGGKITS

-281 AVSENTADN
+281 AVSDKTTGNNT
-290 NNDKQE
+290 DKQG
-296 AAESSGNGQTDENSS
+296 AAEASGNGQTDKNSS

-337 KGDIKA
+337 KGDIRV
-343 AVVIQNKTLKAILVT
+343 AVVIQDKTLKAILVT

-408 ARKTTAGENTGDGNS
+408 ARKTTAGENTGDNNS
-423 DANNKNNSN
+423 DSNNSN
-432 SDNNNGNDNSSN
+432 DNNN
-444 NADDSN
+444 N

-456 KAVLSKLVQSQASLD
+456 KAVLLKLVQSQASLD

-530 GVYEVST
+530 GTYDVST

-570 GDGDSQNASYI
+570 GDGDSQNVSYI

-589 NQPGL
+589 NQPGM

-601 ANADSIDFSS
+601 TNADSIDFSS

>member
-1 MKFKEILEK
+1 MKFKEVLEK

-16 LGVSLVVAA
+16 LGVSLVIAA
-25 CVVISLSGYQAK
+25 CVVISLSGYQTK
-37 ASEPSKDKKQQVSE
+37 ASEPSKDKKHQVSE
-51 SVTDAETETE
+51 RVTDTETE
-61 TENAAE
+61 DAAE
-67 DTQTHAGSFELADGV
+67 DTQTATGSFELADGV

-94 TVAVTIMDKKITSI
+94 TVAVTIMDKKIISI

-124 GVIDRII
+124 AVIDRII

-163 DNGVTGKSKQES
+163 DNGVTGKSKQKS

-226 ISIVSTKDGDSYVKS
+226 ISIVSTKDGDSYVKI

-281 AVSENTADN
+281 AVSDNTTGN
-290 NNDKQE
+290 NTDKQG
-296 AAESSGNGQTDENSS
+296 AAEVSGNGQTDENSS

-337 KGDIKA
+337 KGDIRV
-343 AVVIQNKTLKAILVT
+343 AVVIQDKTLKAILVT

-408 ARKTTAGENTGDGNS
+408 ARKTTAGENTGGSNS
-423 DANNKNNSN
+423 DSNNSN
-432 SDNNNGNDNSSN
+432 DNN
-444 NADDSN
+444 SN

-456 KAVLSKLVQSQASLD
+456 KAVLLKLVQSQASLD

-492 VLESAESTKKDVS
+492 VLDSAESTKKDVS

-530 GVYEVST
+530 GTYDVST

-570 GDGDSQNASYI
+570 GDGDSQNVSYI

-589 NQPGL
+589 NQPGM

-601 ANADSIDFSS
+601 TNADSIDFSS
-611 IDTVSRATCTSK
+611 IDTVSHATCTSK

>member
-1 MKFKEILEK
+1 MKFKEVLEK

-16 LGVSLVVAA
+16 LGVSLVIAA
-25 CVVISLSGYQAK
+25 CVVISLSGYQTK

-51 SVTDAETETE
+51 SVADSEAETKKT
-61 TENAAE
+61 AE
-67 DTQTHAGSFELADGV
+67 DTQTATGSFDLADGV
-82 YKGSATGFSGPV
+82 YKGYATGFSGPV

-124 GVIDRII
+124 SVIDRII
-131 ASQSFDVDVVSGA
+131 SSQSLDVDAVSGA

-163 DNGVTGKSKQES
+163 DKGVTGKSKQES
-175 TSESESDSSLA
+175 TSESDSSLA
-186 EIAAVQDASAYKDGT
+186 EIAAVQDAAAYRDGT

-211 TMKVKVDISGGKIAS
+211 AMKVKVDIAGGKIAS

-271 AAVRSALSQA
+271 SAVRSALSQA
-281 AVSENTADN
+281 AVSDNTTGN
-290 NNDKQE
+290 NTDKQG
-296 AAESSGNGQTDENSS
+296 AAEASGNGQTGENSS

-337 KGDIKA
+337 KGDIRV
-343 AVVIQNKTLKAILVT
+343 AVVIQDKTLKAILVT

-379 KQSADVDTV
+379 KQSTDVDTV

-408 ARKTTAGENTGDGNS
+408 ARKTTAGENTGD
-423 DANNKNNSN
+423 SN
-432 SDNNNGNDNSSN
+432 SGNNNSSN
-444 NADDSN
+444 NSDNSN
-450 IAGEED
+450 IAGDED

-471 GAQYTQ
+471 GTQYTQ

-485 RLGDAQE
+485 RLEDANE
-492 VLESAESTKKDVS
+492 VLSSAEATKKDVS
-505 CAQEKL
+505 RAQEKL

-530 GVYEVST
+530 GTYDVST

-589 NQPGL
+589 NQQGM
-594 VSVLTSQ
+594 VSVPTSQ
-601 ANADSIDFSS
+601 APAANIDFSS

-623 AIIDG
+623 AIING
-628 CKSALEAAKKK
+628 CKSVLEAAKKK

>member
-1 MKFKEILEK
+1 MKFKEVLEK

-16 LGVSLVVAA
+16 LGVSLVIAA
-25 CVVISLSGYQAK
+25 CVVISLSGYQTK

-51 SVTDAETETE
+51 RVTDTE

-67 DTQTHAGSFELADGV
+67 DTQTATGSFELADGV
-82 YKGSATGFSGPV
+82 YKGSATGFSGHV

-124 GVIDRII
+124 AVIDRII

-163 DNGVTGKSKQES
+163 DNGVTGKSKQGS

-226 ISIVSTKDGDSYVKS
+226 ISIVSTKDGDSYVKI

-281 AVSENTADN
+281 AVSDNTTGN
-290 NNDKQE
+290 NTDKQG
-296 AAESSGNGQTDENSS
+296 AAEVSGNGQTDENSS

-337 KGDIKA
+337 KGDIRV
-343 AVVIQNKTLKAILVT
+343 AVVIQDKTLKAILVT

-408 ARKTTAGENTGDGNS
+408 ARKTTAGENTGGSNS
-423 DANNKNNSN
+423 DSNNSN
-432 SDNNNGNDNSSN
+432 DNN
-444 NADDSN
+444 SN

-456 KAVLSKLVQSQASLD
+456 KAVLLKLVQSQASLD

-530 GVYEVST
+530 GTYDVST

-570 GDGDSQNASYI
+570 GDGDSQNVSYI
-581 KKAADGTK
+581 KKAVDGTK
-589 NQPGL
+589 NQAGM

-601 ANADSIDFSS
+601 TNADSIDFSS
-611 IDTVSRATCTSK
+611 IDTVSHATCTSK

>member
-25 CVVISLSGYQAK
+25 CVVISLSTYQAK

-51 SVTDAETETE
+51 SMADTETE
-61 TENAAE
+61 TENATE
-67 DTQTHAGSFELADGV
+67 DTQTATGSFDLADGV
-82 YKGSATGFSGPV
+82 YKGSATGYRGSV
-94 TVAVTIMDKKITSI
+94 TVAVTILDKKIVSI
-108 DILSSTD
+108 DILSASD

-131 ASQSFDVDVVSGA
+131 SSQSLDVDVVSGA

-163 DNGVTGKSKQES
+163 DKGVTGKSKQES
-175 TSESESDSSLA
+175 RLDSESDNSSA

-211 TMKVKVDISGGKIAS
+211 NIKVKVDIAGGKISA

-281 AVSENTADN
+281 AVSENTAGN
-290 NNDKQE
+290 NTDKQG
-296 AAESSGNGQTDENSS
+296 AAETSGNGQTDENSS
-311 GSASEQGTE
+311 GSASEHGTE

-330 YGTAEGY
+330 YGTSEGY
-337 KGDIKA
+337 KGDIKV
-343 AVVIQNKTLKAILVT
+343 AVVIQDKTLKAILVT

-408 ARKTTAGENTGDGNS
+408 ARKTTAGENTGNGNS
-423 DANNKNNSN
+423 GGNNNNSN
-432 SDNNNGNDNSSN
+432 
-444 NADDSN
+444 NAADSN
-450 IAGEED
+450 IALDKD

-471 GAQYTQ
+471 GTQYTQ

-505 CAQEKL
+505 RAQEKL

-530 GVYEVST
+530 GTYEVST

-589 NQPGL
+589 NQQGM
-594 VSVLTSQ
+594 VSMLTSQ

-611 IDTVSRATCTSK
+611 IDTVSHATCTSK

>member
-1 MKFKEILEK
+1 MKFKEVLEK

-16 LGVSLVVAA
+16 LGVSLVIAA
-25 CVVISLSGYQAK
+25 CVVISLSGYQTK

-51 SVTDAETETE
+51 RVTDTETE

-67 DTQTHAGSFELADGV
+67 NTQTATGSFELADGV

-131 ASQSFDVDVVSGA
+131 SSQSFDVDVVSGA

-150 IIGAVK
+150 IIKAVK

-163 DNGVTGKSKQES
+163 DKTVTGKSKQES
-175 TSESESDSSLA
+175 ASESDSSSA

-211 TMKVKVDISGGKIAS
+211 TMKVKVDIAGGKIAS

-281 AVSENTADN
+281 AVSQNTAGN
-290 NNDKQE
+290 NTDKQDATE
-296 AAESSGNGQTDENSS
+296 TSGNGQTDEKSS
-311 GSASEQGTE
+311 GSSQEQGTE

-337 KGDIKA
+337 KGDIKV
-343 AVVIQNKTLKAILVT
+343 AVVIQDKTLKAILVT

-408 ARKTTAGENTGDGNS
+408 ARKTTAGENTGD
-423 DANNKNNSN
+423 SN
-432 SDNNNGNDNSSN
+432 SGNNNSSN
-444 NADDSN
+444 NSDNSN
-450 IAGEED
+450 IAGDED

-471 GAQYTQ
+471 GTQYTQ

-485 RLGDAQE
+485 RLEDANE
-492 VLESAESTKKDVS
+492 VLSSAEATKKDVS
-505 CAQEKL
+505 HAQEKL

-530 GVYEVST
+530 GTYDVST

-589 NQPGL
+589 NQQGM

-601 ANADSIDFSS
+601 ANAANIDFSS

-628 CKSALEAAKKK
+628 CKSVLEAAKKK

>member
-1 MKFKEILEK
+1 MKFKEVLEK

-16 LGVSLVVAA
+16 LGVSLVIAA
-25 CVVISLSGYQAK
+25 CVVISLSGYQTK
-37 ASEPSKDKKQQVSE
+37 ASEPSKDKKHQVSE
-51 SVTDAETETE
+51 RVTDTETE
-61 TENAAE
+61 DAAE
-67 DTQTHAGSFELADGV
+67 DTQTATGSFELADGV

-94 TVAVTIMDKKITSI
+94 TVAVTIMDKKIISI

-226 ISIVSTKDGDSYVKS
+226 ISIVSTKDGDSYVKI

-281 AVSENTADN
+281 AVSDNTVGN
-290 NNDKQE
+290 NTDKQG
-296 AAESSGNGQTDENSS
+296 AAEASGNGQTDENSS
-311 GSASEQGTE
+311 GSASEKGTE

-337 KGDIKA
+337 KGDIRV
-343 AVVIQNKTLKAILVT
+343 AVVIQDKTLKAILVT

-408 ARKTTAGENTGDGNS
+408 ARKTTAGENTGGSNS
-423 DANNKNNSN
+423 DSNNSN
-432 SDNNNGNDNSSN
+432 DNN
-444 NADDSN
+444 SN

-456 KAVLSKLVQSQASLD
+456 KAVLLKLVQSQASLD

-530 GVYEVST
+530 GTYDVST

-570 GDGDSQNASYI
+570 GDGDSQNVSYI
-581 KKAADGTK
+581 KKAVDGTK
-589 NQPGL
+589 NQAGM

-601 ANADSIDFSS
+601 TNADSIDFSS
-611 IDTVSRATCTSK
+611 IDTVSHATCTSK

>member
-1 MKFKEILEK
+1 MKFKEVLEK
-10 IKVYAP
+10 IKIYAP

-25 CVVISLSGYQAK
+25 CVVISLSGYQTK
-37 ASEPSKDKKQQVSE
+37 ASEPLKDKKQQVSE
-51 SVTDAETETE
+51 SVTDTKTETD
-61 TENAAE
+61 NADE
-67 DTQTHAGSFELADGV
+67 DTQAATGSFDLADGV
-82 YKGSATGFSGPV
+82 YKGSATGFRGPV

-108 DILSSTD
+108 DILSATD

-131 ASQSFDVDVVSGA
+131 SSQSLDVDVVSGA

-175 TSESESDSSLA
+175 TSESESDSSSA

-211 TMKVKVDISGGKIAS
+211 NIKVKVDIAGGKISA

-281 AVSENTADN
+281 AVSENTAGN
-290 NNDKQE
+290 NTDKQG
-296 AAESSGNGQTDENSS
+296 AAEASGNGQTDENSS

-337 KGDIKA
+337 KGDIKV
-343 AVVIQNKTLKAILVT
+343 AVVIQDKTLKAILVT

-379 KQSADVDTV
+379 KQSTDVDTV

-408 ARKTTAGENTGDGNS
+408 ARKTTAGENTGNGNS
-423 DANNKNNSN
+423 GGNNNNSN
-432 SDNNNGNDNSSN
+432 
-444 NADDSN
+444 NAADSN
-450 IAGEED
+450 IALDED
-456 KAVLSKLVQSQASLD
+456 KAVLSKLVQSQALLD
-471 GAQYTQ
+471 GTQYTQ

-492 VLESAESTKKDVS
+492 VLDSAESTKKDVRY
-505 CAQEKL
+505 AQEKL

-530 GVYEVST
+530 GTYEVTT

-544 MDFSAYNLSMKVTIA
+544 MDFVAYNLSMKVTIA

-589 NQPGL
+589 NQQGM

-601 ANADSIDFSS
+601 SNADSIDFSS

-628 CKSALEAAKKK
+628 CKSVLEAAKKK

>member
-1 MKFKEILEK
+1 MKFKEVLEK

-16 LGVSLVVAA
+16 LGVSLVIAA
-25 CVVISLSGYQAK
+25 CVVISLSGYQTK
-37 ASEPSKDKKQQVSE
+37 ASEPSKDKKHQVSE
-51 SVTDAETETE
+51 RVTDTE

-67 DTQTHAGSFELADGV
+67 DTQTATGSFELADGV

-124 GVIDRII
+124 AVIDRII

-163 DNGVTGKSKQES
+163 DNGVTGKSKQGS

-226 ISIVSTKDGDSYVKS
+226 ISIVSTKDGDSYVKI

-281 AVSENTADN
+281 AVSDNTTGN
-290 NNDKQE
+290 NTDKQG
-296 AAESSGNGQTDENSS
+296 AAEVSGNGQTDENSS

-337 KGDIKA
+337 KGDIRV
-343 AVVIQNKTLKAILVT
+343 AVVIQDKTLKAILVT

-408 ARKTTAGENTGDGNS
+408 ARKTTAGENTGGSNS
-423 DANNKNNSN
+423 DSNNSN
-432 SDNNNGNDNSSN
+432 DNN
-444 NADDSN
+444 SN

-456 KAVLSKLVQSQASLD
+456 KAVLLKLVQSQASLD

-492 VLESAESTKKDVS
+492 VLDSAESTKKDVS

-530 GVYEVST
+530 GTYDVST

-570 GDGDSQNASYI
+570 GDGDSQNVSYI
-581 KKAADGTK
+581 KKAVDGTK
-589 NQPGL
+589 NQAGM

-601 ANADSIDFSS
+601 TNADSIDFSS
-611 IDTVSRATCTSK
+611 IDTVSHATCTSK

>member
-1 MKFKEILEK
+1 MKFKEVLEK

-16 LGVSLVVAA
+16 LGVSLVIAA
-25 CVVISLSGYQAK
+25 CVVISLSGYQTK

-51 SVTDAETETE
+51 RVTDTETE

-67 DTQTHAGSFELADGV
+67 NTQTATGSFDLADGV

-131 ASQSFDVDVVSGA
+131 SSQSFDVDVVSGA

-163 DNGVTGKSKQES
+163 DKTVTGKSKQES
-175 TSESESDSSLA
+175 ASESDSSSV
-186 EIAAVQDASAYKDGT
+186 EKAAVQDASAYKDGT

-211 TMKVKVDISGGKIAS
+211 TMKVKVDIAGGKIAS

-249 VEKQSTNVDTVSGA
+249 VKKQSTNVDTVSGA

-281 AVSENTADN
+281 AVSQNTAGN
-290 NNDKQE
+290 NTDKQDATE
-296 AAESSGNGQTDENSS
+296 TSGNGQTDENSS
-311 GSASEQGTE
+311 GSSQEQGTE

-337 KGDIKA
+337 KGDIKV
-343 AVVIQNKTLKAILVT
+343 AVVIQDKTLKAILVT

-408 ARKTTAGENTGDGNS
+408 ARKTTAGENTGD
-423 DANNKNNSN
+423 SN
-432 SDNNNGNDNSSN
+432 SGNNNSSN
-444 NADDSN
+444 NSDNSN
-450 IAGEED
+450 IAGDED

-471 GAQYTQ
+471 GTQYTQ

-485 RLGDAQE
+485 RLEDANE
-492 VLESAESTKKDVS
+492 VLSSAEATKKDVS
-505 CAQEKL
+505 RAQEKL

-530 GVYEVST
+530 GTYDVST

-589 NQPGL
+589 NQPGM

-623 AIIDG
+623 AIING
-628 CKSALEAAKKK
+628 CKSVLEAAKKK

>member
-1 MKFKEILEK
+1 MKFKEVLEK

-16 LGVSLVVAA
+16 LGVSLVIAA
-25 CVVISLSGYQAK
+25 CVVISLSGYQTK
-37 ASEPSKDKKQQVSE
+37 ASEPSKDKKHQVSE
-51 SVTDAETETE
+51 RVTDTETE
-61 TENAAE
+61 DAAE
-67 DTQTHAGSFELADGV
+67 DTQTATGSFELADGV

-94 TVAVTIMDKKITSI
+94 TVAVTIMDKKIISI

-150 IIGAVK
+150 IIAAVK

-281 AVSENTADN
+281 AVSDNTVGN
-290 NNDKQE
+290 NTDKQG
-296 AAESSGNGQTDENSS
+296 AAEASGNGQTDENSS
-311 GSASEQGTE
+311 GSASEKGTE
-320 GTLPYVDGIY
+320 DTLPYVDGIY

-337 KGDIKA
+337 KGDIRV
-343 AVVIQNKTLKAILVT
+343 AVVIQDKTLKAILVT

-408 ARKTTAGENTGDGNS
+408 ARKTTAGENTGGSNS
-423 DANNKNNSN
+423 DSNNSN
-432 SDNNNGNDNSSN
+432 DNN
-444 NADDSN
+444 SN

-456 KAVLSKLVQSQASLD
+456 KAVLLKLVQSQASLD

-530 GVYEVST
+530 GTYDVST

-570 GDGDSQNASYI
+570 GDGDSQNVSYI
-581 KKAADGTK
+581 KKAVDGTK
-589 NQPGL
+589 NQAGM

-601 ANADSIDFSS
+601 TNADSIDFSS
-611 IDTVSRATCTSK
+611 IDTVSHATCTSK